1 MKRILIPVDGSRHA
15 LHAVQALLEA
25 RRYDPVAQVELLN
38 VQVPLQAGKIG
49 RGLTQEEIDAYHL
62 RESRDAARTR
72 RAAALGGAALH
83 RAHRDRSHRR
93 NHRARGARYPRRRDL
108 HGLARPGL
116 GSRAADGFGGHQ
128 GPAPDGL
135 PVTLVK

>member
-1 MKRILIPVDGSRHA
+1 MKRILIPVDGSQHA

-62 RESRDAARTR
+62 RESRDALREP
-72 RAAALGGAALH
+72 AALLH
-83 RAHRDRSHRR
+83 SAGLPCTEHTEIGPIAETIARVARDSRADEIYMGSR
-93 NHRARGARYPRRRDL
+93 
-108 HGLARPGL
+108 GL
-116 GSRAADGFGGHQ
+116 GSVSALLMGSVATRSCI
-128 GPAPDGL
+128 
-135 PVTLVK
+135 

>member
-62 RESRDAARTR
+62 RESRDACANPPRCCTR
-72 RAAALGGAALH
+72 RGCPAPSTP
-83 RAHRDRSHRR
+83 RSV
-93 NHRARGARYPRRRDL
+93 PS
-108 HGLARPGL
+108 PKP
-116 GSRAADGFGGHQ
+116 SRAWRAI
-128 GPAPDGL
+128 PAP
-135 PVTLVK
+135 TRSTWARAAWAR

>member
-1 MKRILIPVDGSRHA
+1 MKRILIPVDGSQHA

-62 RESRDAARTR
+62 RESRDALREPAALLHSAGCPAPSTPRSVPSPKPSRAWHAIAAPTR
-72 RAAALGGAALH
+72 SAWARAAW
-83 RAHRDRSHRR
+83 
-93 NHRARGARYPRRRDL
+93 ARYPRC
-108 HGLARPGL
+108 
-116 GSRAADGFGGHQ
+116 
-128 GPAPDGL
+128 
-135 PVTLVK
+135 

>member
-62 RESRDAARTR
+62 RESRDALREP
-72 RAAALGGAALH
+72 AALLH
-83 RAHRDRSHRR
+83 SAGLPCTEHRDRSHAETIA
-93 NHRARGARYPRRRDL
+93 RARDTRADEISYM
-108 HGLARPGL
+108 
-116 GSRAADGFGGHQ
+116 GSRGWAR
-128 GPAPDGL
+128 
-135 PVTLVK
+135 